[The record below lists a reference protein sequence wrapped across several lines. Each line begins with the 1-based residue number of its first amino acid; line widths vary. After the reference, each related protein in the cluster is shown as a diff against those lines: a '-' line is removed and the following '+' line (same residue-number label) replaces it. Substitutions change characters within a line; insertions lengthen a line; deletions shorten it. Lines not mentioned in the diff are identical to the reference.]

1 MKKLLCIGLSVAL
14 FLAFAPFALA
24 VPQDG
29 KTGKK
34 QAGEPGAVVVA
45 VVTST
50 ATVDAI
56 DAAKRKVT
64 LKWPDGKTKTLKVG
78 KEAINF
84 DQIAVGDRVNT
95 TFVEELAVFVKKSD
109 APPSAEETET
119 VALAPKGAKPGVIV
133 ADTQVLTAKIEA
145 IDTKNRTVTLKGP
158 EGQSKTLKVGK
169 NVKNFKALK
178 KGDEVVVRFT
188 EALAIIV
195 EKPGAG
201 F

>member
-1 MKKLLCIGLSVAL
+1 MKKLLCVGVAAAL
-14 FLAFAPFALA
+14 FVAFAQFALA
-24 VPQDG
+24 ASPDA

-45 VVTST
+45 AVTAT

-56 DAAKRKVT
+56 DTAKRKMT
-64 LKWPDGKTKTLKVG
+64 LKWPDGKTKTIKVG
-78 KEAINF
+78 KEVVNF
-84 DQIAVGDRVNT
+84 DQIAIGDKVNT

-133 ADTQVLTAKIEA
+133 ADTQVVTAKIEA
-145 IDTKNRTVTLKGP
+145 INYRTRTVTLKGP
-158 EGQSKTLKVGK
+158 AGQPKTLKVGN
-169 NVKNFKALK
+169 NVKNFKTVK
-178 KGDEVVVRFT
+178 KGDEIVVRFT

-195 EKPGAG
+195 EKQ
-201 F
+201 

>member
-1 MKKLLCIGLSVAL
+1 MKKLLCVGVAIAL
-14 FLAFAPFALA
+14 LVAFAPFALA
-24 VPQDG
+24 APTEA

-45 VVTST
+45 AVTAT

-64 LKWPDGKTKTLKVG
+64 LKWPDGKTKTIKVG
-78 KEAINF
+78 KEVVNF

-119 VALAPKGAKPGVIV
+119 VALAPKGAKPGVVV

-145 IDTKNRTVTLKGP
+145 INYRARTVTLKGP
-158 EGQSKTLKVGK
+158 AGQSKTLKVGS
-169 NVKNFKALK
+169 NVKNFKAVK

-195 EKPGAG
+195 EKP
-201 F
+201 

>member
-1 MKKLLCIGLSVAL
+1 MKKLLCVGVAVAL
-14 FLAFAPFALA
+14 LVVTAQFAFAAA
-24 VPQDG
+24 QHE

-34 QAGEPGAVVVA
+34 QGGEPGAVAIAA
-45 VVTST
+45 VTAT

-64 LKWPDGKTKTLKVG
+64 LKWPDGKTKTIKVG
-78 KEAINF
+78 KEVVNF
-84 DQIAVGDRVNT
+84 DQIAIGDRVKT

-119 VALAPKGAKPGVIV
+119 VALAPKGAKPGVVV
-133 ADTQVLTAKIEA
+133 ADTQVVTAKIEA
-145 IDTKNRTVTLKGP
+145 IDYKNRTVTLRGP
-158 EGQSKTLKVGK
+158 EGQSKTLKVGN
-169 NVKNFKALK
+169 NVKNFKAVK

-195 EKPGAG
+195 EKP
-201 F
+201 

>member
-1 MKKLLCIGLSVAL
+1 MKKLLCVGVAVAL
-14 FLAFAPFALA
+14 FVAFAQFALA
-24 VPQDG
+24 APQNE

-45 VVTST
+45 AVTAT
-50 ATVDAI
+50 ATVDTI

-64 LKWPDGKTKTLKVG
+64 LKWPDGKTKTIKVG
-78 KEAINF
+78 KEVVNF
-84 DQIAVGDRVNT
+84 DQIAIGDRVKT

-133 ADTQVLTAKIEA
+133 ADTQVVKAKIEA
-145 IDTKNRTVTLKGP
+145 IDYKNRTVTLNGP
-158 EGQSKTLKVGK
+158 EGRSKTLKVGK
-169 NVKNFKALK
+169 NVKNFKAVK

-195 EKPGAG
+195 ERP
-201 F
+201 